1 MTNRPYVPLKGRVL
15 TPYICCREAAK
26 AIEWYSEVFGARLA
40 WDPFLDP
47 DGRVGHAE
55 LEVDGAV
62 FMLSDGYPEA
72 GVEEPAR
79 DRLPTYSMN
88 LYLPDV
94 DAAVAAAERAG
105 ATIETP
111 PVDAFYGSR
120 TATIVDPYG
129 VRWMLATHLRQVSD
143 DEVAAARADFAGNG
157 TAPAVSLEEE
167 IRQH

>member
-1 MTNRPYVPLKGRVL
+1 MTNRPYVPPKSRVL
-15 TPYICCREAAK
+15 TPYICCRDAAN
-26 AIEWYSEVFGARLA
+26 AIEWYREVFGARLT
-40 WDPFLDP
+40 WDPFIDP

-72 GVEEPAR
+72 GVEAPAP

-94 DAAVAAAERAG
+94 DATVASGERAG
-105 ATIETP
+105 ATIESP
-111 PVDAFYGSR
+111 PADAFYGSR

-129 VRWMLATHLRQVSD
+129 VRWMLATHLRQVS
-143 DEVAAARADFAGNG
+143 EEELAAARAEFAD
-157 TAPAVSLEEE
+157 S
-167 IRQH
+167 